1 MMAGIVLKLLTLQRI
16 LDKLSEWQILND
28 FLTFHSRIRYLE
40 AEKFFY
46 IFSQKNHMKY
56 LSAALIFVFC
66 GFFQGGS
73 TSVVLDS
80 SAVGLEAMKSITP
93 DRLKTQLT
101 LIASDE
107 FEGRE
112 TSFRGQKL
120 AATYIA
126 SQFEKMGLQPIGDS
140 GTYYEHF
147 PVVQVTVGTGS
158 YLTTSTPSRT
168 KDWTGFGREYIPFSS
183 GKDTTISGEVE
194 FAGYGINSTLLKHSD
209 YDSAK
214 SYKGKIVLVLRGTP
228 GDDDSSS
235 IFFKNRSAGTSMA
248 KRIYAQRSGAAAVL
262 IVEET
267 RDRTMKK
274 AFEERQDELVRG
286 LITLP
291 QRVRSELPVF
301 SVSKNIANEL
311 LRGSGHTVEGLQ
323 KEIDSSKKM
332 NSFSI
337 TGARATLTVKINKQE
352 KITENVIGLL
362 SGSDS
367 LLKDE
372 YIVFSAHYDHVGKN
386 VVNGDIYNGA
396 DDDGSGTC
404 AVIEEATA
412 FASMKQRPK
421 RSLVFL
427 TVAGEEKG
435 LLGSLYYTEHPI
447 IPLEKTIAD
456 LNIDMIGRSDPEHE
470 KMNDSNYVYII
481 GADKLSTELDSI
493 SRRANDESVKLNLD
507 YTFNDESDPHQY
519 YRRSDHYNFAKKKI
533 PIIFYF
539 DGEHADYHKPTD
551 EVEKIDFT
559 ILSKRAQ
566 LVFYTGWKLAN
577 APKRPTVDKEGFAT
591 PQNR

>member
-1 MMAGIVLKLLTLQRI
+1 
-16 LDKLSEWQILND
+16 
-28 FLTFHSRIRYLE
+28 
-40 AEKFFY
+40 
-46 IFSQKNHMKY
+46 MKY
-56 LSAALIFVFC
+56 LFTPLIFVFC
-66 GFFQGGS
+66 GFFPAGGN
-73 TSVVLDS
+73 SVPLDS
-80 SAVGLEAMKSITP
+80 SAVGLDAMRSITP
-93 DRLKTQLT
+93 DRLRAQLT

-126 SQFEKMGLQPIGDS
+126 SQFEKMGLEPIGDN
-140 GTYYEHF
+140 GTYFEHF
-147 PVVQVTVGTGS
+147 PVVQVTVGTES
-158 YLTTSTPSRT
+158 YLSISTPFGT
-168 KDWTGFGREYIPFSS
+168 KDWTEFGRDYIPMSS
-183 GKDTTISGEVE
+183 GKDTTISGEIE
-194 FAGYGINSTLLKHSD
+194 FVGYGINSTLLKHSD
-209 YDSAK
+209 YDSSK

-235 IFFKNRSAGTSMA
+235 IFFKNRSAGTSVA

-262 IVEET
+262 IIEET
-267 RDRTMKK
+267 KGRTMKM
-274 AFEERQDELVRG
+274 AFEERQDDLVRG

-291 QRVRSELPVF
+291 QRVRAEVPVF
-301 SVSKNIANEL
+301 SVSKNIVNEL
-311 LRGSGHTVEGLQ
+311 LRGSGHTIEELQ
-323 KEIDSSKKM
+323 AKIDSSTKS

-337 TGARATLTVKINKQE
+337 PGVRATLTVKINKQE
-352 KITENVIGLL
+352 KITENIIGLL
-362 SGSDS
+362 GGSDS

-404 AVIEEATA
+404 AVLEEAAA

-456 LNIDMIGRSDPEHE
+456 LNTDMIGRSDPEHE
-470 KMNDSNYVYII
+470 KINDSNYVYII

-493 SRRANDESVKLNLD
+493 SKRANNESVKLNLD

-519 YRRSDHYNFAKKKI
+519 YRRSDHYNFAKKRV

-577 APKRPTVDKEGFAT
+577 APKRPAVDKEGFAT
-591 PQNR
+591 PQSR

>member
-1 MMAGIVLKLLTLQRI
+1 MNYLT
-16 LDKLSEWQILND
+16 
-28 FLTFHSRIRYLE
+28 
-40 AEKFFY
+40 
-46 IFSQKNHMKY
+46 
-56 LSAALIFVFC
+56 AALIFVFF
-66 GFFQGGS
+66 GFFRGVS
-73 TSVVLDS
+73 DSIVEDS
-80 SAVGLEAMKSITP
+80 SAGGLEAMKSITP
-93 DRLKTQLT
+93 DRLKAQLS

-126 SQFEKMGLQPIGDS
+126 SQFEKMGLEPIGDS

-147 PVVQVTVGTGS
+147 PVVRVTVGTGS
-158 YLTTSTPSRT
+158 FLRTSTPFGS

-183 GKDTTISGEVE
+183 GKDTSISGELE
-194 FAGYGINSTLLKHSD
+194 FVGYGINSTLLKHSD
-209 YDSAK
+209 YDSTK

-235 IFFKNRSAGTSMA
+235 IFFKNKAAGTSVA
-248 KRIYAQRSGAAAVL
+248 KRIYAQRSGASAVL
-262 IVEET
+262 IVEDT
-267 RDRTMKK
+267 RDRTMMK
-274 AFEERQDELVRG
+274 AFEERQDDLVRG

-301 SVSKNIANEL
+301 SVSKDIADEL
-311 LRGSGHTVEGLQ
+311 LQGSGHTIEGLQ
-323 KEIDSSKKM
+323 KEIDSSKKV

-337 TGARATLTVKINKQE
+337 PGARATLTVKINKEE
-352 KITENVIGLL
+352 KIAENVIGLL
-362 SGSDS
+362 RGSDS

-404 AVIEEATA
+404 AVLEEAAA
-412 FASMKQRPK
+412 FAAMKERPK

-447 IPLEKTIAD
+447 VPLEKTIAD
-456 LNIDMIGRSDPEHE
+456 LNTDMIGRSDPEHE
-470 KMNDSNYVYII
+470 KISDSNYVYII

-493 SRRANDESVKLNLD
+493 SRQANNESVNLNLD
-507 YTFNDESDPHQY
+507 YSFNDESDPHQY
-519 YRRSDHYNFAKKKI
+519 YRRSDHYNFAKKKV

-551 EVEKIDFT
+551 EIEKIDFT

-577 APKRPTVDKEGFAT
+577 APKRPTVDGEGFAT
-591 PQNR
+591 PKNR

>member
-1 MMAGIVLKLLTLQRI
+1 
-16 LDKLSEWQILND
+16 
-28 FLTFHSRIRYLE
+28 
-40 AEKFFY
+40 
-46 IFSQKNHMKY
+46 MKY
-56 LSAALIFVFC
+56 LSPALIFVFC

-73 TSVVLDS
+73 NSVVLDP

-93 DRLKTQLT
+93 DRLKAQLT

-147 PVVQVTVGTGS
+147 PVVQITVGTGS
-158 YLTTSTPSRT
+158 YLTTSTPSGT

-194 FAGYGINSTLLKHSD
+194 FAGYGINSTPLKHSD

-235 IFFKNRSAGTSMA
+235 IFFNNRSAGISVA
-248 KRIYAQRSGAAAVL
+248 KRIYAEQSGAAGVL

-274 AFEERQDELVRG
+274 AFEERQDDLVRG
-286 LITLP
+286 LITLG

-301 SVSKNIANEL
+301 SVSKIIANEL
-311 LRGSGHTVEGLQ
+311 LRGSGHTIEGLQ
-323 KEIDSSKKM
+323 KGIDSSKKM

-337 TGARATLTVKINKQE
+337 PGARATLTVKIDKQE

-404 AVIEEATA
+404 AVLEEATA

-447 IPLEKTIAD
+447 IPLEKTIAN
-456 LNIDMIGRSDPEHE
+456 LNTDMIGRSDPEHE

-507 YTFNDESDPHQY
+507 YRFNDESDSHQY
-519 YRRSDHYNFAKKKI
+519 YRRSDHYNFSKKKI

-551 EVEKIDFT
+551 EVEKIDFRL
-559 ILSKRAQ
+559 LSKRAQ

-577 APKRPTVDKEGFAT
+577 APKRPSVDKEGFAT